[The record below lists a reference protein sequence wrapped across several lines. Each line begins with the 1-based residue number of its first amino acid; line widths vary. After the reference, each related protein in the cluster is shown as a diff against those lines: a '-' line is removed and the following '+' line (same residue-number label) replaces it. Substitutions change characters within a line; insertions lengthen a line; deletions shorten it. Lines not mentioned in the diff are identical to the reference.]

1 MPALRNAREPVLLD
15 CLGTWLT
22 ARLDLHG
29 VWTGGDWTAVD
40 ADVTDLLGALRAA
53 TVPVVAVSNEVGS
66 GVVPPTPAGRRFRD
80 LLGRVNSAVAA
91 ESESVVL
98 MVAGVATPL
107 RSFRVSIPAV
117 SAQES
122 AR

>member
-1 MPALRNAREPVLLD
+1 MPTLRNAREPVLLD

-22 ARLDLHG
+22 ARLDYHG

-40 ADVTDLLGALRAA
+40 ADITDLLGALRRA
-53 TVPVVAVSNEVGS
+53 TMPVVAVSNEVGS

-80 LLGRVNSAVAA
+80 LLGKVNSAVAA

-98 MVAGVATPL
+98 MVAGVPTSL
-107 RSFRVSIPAV
+107 R
-117 SAQES
+117 
-122 AR
+122 